1 MDREFIVEV
10 SRRRNNPKHEDVVEI
25 LKNYCL
31 EHKKDEA
38 DTMQFISVLLSSVVW
53 YSAFSYALDYY
64 ENKYH
69 IIKLINNNQILK
81 IY

>member
-10 SRRRNNPKHEDVVEI
+10 SRRSSNPKDSDVIEV

-31 EHKKDEA
+31 EHGKNEV
-38 DTMQFISVLLSSVVW
+38 DTMQFISVLLSSVMW
-53 YSAFSYALDYY
+53 YSAFLYALNYY
-64 ENKYH
+64 ESKYH